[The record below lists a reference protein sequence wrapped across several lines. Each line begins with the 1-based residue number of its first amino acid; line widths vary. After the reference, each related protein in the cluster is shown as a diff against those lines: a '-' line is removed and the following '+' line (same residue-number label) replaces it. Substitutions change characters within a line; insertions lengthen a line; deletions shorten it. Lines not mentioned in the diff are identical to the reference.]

1 MEIYRAYKLCI
12 KPTEAQVAEIENTFR
27 CCRFVWNHFLERKS
41 KAYQRRGES
50 LSYFGMKKLLTE
62 MKAYLPWLG
71 SCNRHAL
78 DFTVQHLCDA
88 YDGFFRRCKKGKGK
102 VGYPR
107 FKGRKN
113 PKQSFTTDGSVI
125 VAEKFVQIPSIGK
138 VKRGKDK
145 RAVTGVPVNVTV
157 SRSATGKYWASV
169 LCKEEVEP
177 LPVLN
182 TEVGIDVGLHVFAAD
197 SDGNTYENPHCL
209 THSEKRLARE
219 QRKLSRMRKGSSNY
233 EKQRRKVATIHER
246 VVNQRRDY
254 THKLSRK
261 LVDENQVIAV
271 EDLNIKGMV
280 KNHKKAK
287 AVADVSWAEF
297 FRMLE
302 YKSQW
307 AGRTFIQIDRFYPS
321 SQTCSSCGYK
331 NAAVKDEKVREWTC
345 TQCGAHHDRDINAA
359 INILRKA
366 KDTCTAA

>member
-1 MEIYRAYKLCI
+1 M
-12 KPTEAQVAEIENTFR
+12 
-27 CCRFVWNHFLERKS
+27 
-41 KAYQRRGES
+41 
-50 LSYFGMKKLLTE
+50 
-62 MKAYLPWLG
+62 
-71 SCNRHAL
+71 
-78 DFTVQHLCDA
+78 
-88 YDGFFRRCKKGKGK
+88 
-102 VGYPR
+102 
-107 FKGRKN
+107 
-113 PKQSFTTDGSVI
+113 
-125 VAEKFVQIPSIGK
+125 
-138 VKRGKDK
+138 
-145 RAVTGVPVNVTV
+145 
-157 SRSATGKYWASV
+157 
-169 LCKEEVEP
+169 
-177 LPVLN
+177 LN

-209 THSEKRLARE
+209 IRNEKRLARE
-219 QRKLSRMRKGSSNY
+219 QRKLSRMRKSSSNY
-233 EKQRRKVATIHER
+233 EKQRCKVAAIHER
-246 VVNQRRDY
+246 IVNQRRDY

-302 YKSQW
+302 YKSLW

-359 INILRKA
+359 INILRRA

>member
-1 MEIYRAYKLCI
+1 MEIYMAYKLCI
-12 KPTEAQVAEIENTFR
+12 KPTEAQAAEIENTFR

-50 LSYFGMKKLLTE
+50 LSYYGMKKLLTE

-78 DFTVQHLCDA
+78 NYTIQHLCDA

-113 PKQSFTTDGSVI
+113 PKQSFTSDGSVI
-125 VAEKFVQIPSIGK
+125 VTEKFVQIPSIGK

-145 RAVTGVPVNVTV
+145 RAVTGVPVNITV

-182 TEVGIDVGLHVFAAD
+182 SEVGIDVGLHVFAAD
-197 SDGNTYENPHCL
+197 SDGNTYENPHYL
-209 THSEKRLARE
+209 IRSEKRLARE

-233 EKQRRKVATIHER
+233 EKQRRKVAAIHER

-261 LVDENQVIAV
+261 LVDEN
-271 EDLNIKGMV
+271 
-280 KNHKKAK
+280 
-287 AVADVSWAEF
+287 
-297 FRMLE
+297 
-302 YKSQW
+302 
-307 AGRTFIQIDRFYPS
+307 
-321 SQTCSSCGYK
+321 
-331 NAAVKDEKVREWTC
+331 
-345 TQCGAHHDRDINAA
+345 
-359 INILRKA
+359 
-366 KDTCTAA
+366 